1 MKLGSGNTGVTHMTL
16 LLRNR
21 GAMLLLML
29 NIFLAFT
36 GIGLVV
42 PIMPTYM
49 NELGIG
55 GSIVGLLV
63 AAFSLTQLILSP
75 LAGGLSDRMGR
86 KKIIVGGLVVF
97 ALSELLFGLAESSW
111 LLFASRMLGGAG
123 AAMIMPAVMAYVA
136 DTTSMEER
144 AKGMGLI
151 NAAITTGFIIG
162 PGLGGY
168 LAELGIRV
176 PFFAAAGA
184 AAIVA
189 VLTLFVLPES
199 RSSAELGA
207 AKSTQE
213 NNDSKDSLITQLVRS
228 YREPYFFGLLIVF
241 VLSFGLAN
249 YETVFGL
256 FVDHKFGFTPKDIAF
271 VITFGSISGAVIQVT
286 AFSWILNRFGENKVI
301 SASLLVSALSILLT
315 LFVHGYWAI
324 VTVTFI
330 VFLAMDILRPAVGTQ
345 LSKMASES
353 QQGFVMGM
361 NSAYTSLGNIAGP
374 IVAGVLFDL
383 DINLPYTVA
392 ALVLMLCFIMSLGSR
407 KRMNRPDLQAK
418 QAD

>member
-1 MKLGSGNTGVTHMTL
+1 MSL
-16 LLRNR
+16 LLKNR

-55 GSIVGLLV
+55 GSVVGLLV
-63 AAFSLTQLILSP
+63 AAFSLTQLLVSP
-75 LAGGLSDRMGR
+75 FAGRLSDKMGR
-86 KKIIVGGLVVF
+86 KKIIVGGLAVF
-97 ALSELLFGLAESSW
+97 AFSELLFGLANASW
-111 LLFASRMLGGAG
+111 VLFVSRMLGGIG

-136 DTTSMEER
+136 DTTTSEER
-144 AKGMGLI
+144 AKGMGFI

-162 PGLGGY
+162 PGIGGY

-176 PFFAAAGA
+176 PFFVAAGA

-189 VLTLFVLPES
+189 VITLLVLPES
-199 RSSAELGA
+199 RSAELREEARTMGG
-207 AKSTQE
+207 
-213 NNDSKDSLITQLVRS
+213 NNDSLIMQLMRS
-228 YREPYFFGLLIVF
+228 YREPYFFGLIIVF

-271 VITFGSISGAVIQVT
+271 VLTFGSIAGAVVQIT
-286 AFSWILNRFGENKVI
+286 AFSWILNKFGESRVI
-301 SASLLVSALSILLT
+301 SACLMIAGLSILLT
-315 LFVHGYWAI
+315 LFVHGFVAI
-324 VTVTFI
+324 VSVTFV

-345 LSKMASES
+345 LSKMADDS
-353 QQGFVMGM
+353 QQGLVMGM

-383 DINLPYTVA
+383 DINFPYAVA
-392 ALVLMLCFIMSLGSR
+392 ALVLFISFMLSVGYARRRRS
-407 KRMNRPDLQAK
+407 K
-418 QAD
+418 QVTAVR

>member
-1 MKLGSGNTGVTHMTL
+1 MTL

-75 LAGGLSDRMGR
+75 FAGGVSDRVGR

-184 AAIVA
+184 AAFVA
-189 VLTLFVLPES
+189 VVTFAVLPES

-207 AKSTQE
+207 AKSIQE
-213 NNDSKDSLITQLVRS
+213 NKDSKDSLITQLVRS

-286 AFSWILNRFGENKVI
+286 AFSWILNRCGENKVI
-301 SASLLVSALSILLT
+301 SASLLVSGLSIFLT

-345 LSKMASES
+345 LSKMATES

-383 DINLPYTVA
+383 DINFPYAVA
-392 ALVLMLCFIMSLGSR
+392 ALVLMLCFLLSLGSR
-407 KRMNRPDLQAK
+407 KRMGRPDQQAIHG
-418 QAD
+418 D

>member
-1 MKLGSGNTGVTHMTL
+1 MSL

-21 GAMLLLML
+21 GAMLLLMV

-55 GSIVGLLV
+55 GGIVGLLV
-63 AAFSLTQLILSP
+63 AAFSLTQLIVSP
-75 LAGGLSDRMGR
+75 IAGRWSDRMGR

-97 ALSELLFGLAESSW
+97 ALSELLFGLANMPW
-111 LLFASRMLGGAG
+111 QLFVSRMLGGIG

-162 PGLGGY
+162 PGIGGY
-168 LAELGIRV
+168 LAELGLRV
-176 PFFAAAGA
+176 PFFVAAIAAAF
-184 AAIVA
+184 VA
-189 VLTLFVLPES
+189 VVSFIVLPES
-199 RSSAELGA
+199 RPA
-207 AKSTQE
+207 ADRSPDAAPAGGE
-213 NNDSKDSLITQLVRS
+213 RLIAQLVRS
-228 YREPYFFGLLIVF
+228 YREPYFFGLVIVF

-271 VITFGSISGAVIQVT
+271 VLTFGSISGAVVQVT
-286 AFSWILNRFGENKVI
+286 VFSWILKRFGESRVI
-301 SASLLVSALSILLT
+301 SICLLIAAIFIGLT
-315 LFVHGYWAI
+315 LFVHGFWAI
-324 VTVTFI
+324 VAVTFI
-330 VFLAMDILRPAVGTQ
+330 VFLSIDILRPAVGTQ
-345 LSKMASES
+345 LSKMADES

-374 IVAGVLFDL
+374 IVAGVLFDF
-383 DINLPYTVA
+383 NYNFPYWA
-392 ALVLMLCFIMSLGSR
+392 AAGVLALCFVMSLFAR
-407 KRMNRPDLQAK
+407 KST
-418 QAD
+418 ADAVYIERG

>member
-1 MKLGSGNTGVTHMTL
+1 MSL
-16 LLRNR
+16 LLKNR

-55 GSIVGLLV
+55 GSVVGLLV
-63 AAFSLTQLILSP
+63 AAFSLTQLLVSP
-75 LAGGLSDRMGR
+75 FAGRLSDKMGR
-86 KKIIVGGLVVF
+86 KKIIVGGLAVF
-97 ALSELLFGLAESSW
+97 AFSELLFGLADASW
-111 LLFASRMLGGAG
+111 VLFVSRMLGGVG

-136 DTTSMEER
+136 DTTSSEER
-144 AKGMGLI
+144 AQGMGFI

-162 PGLGGY
+162 PGIGGY

-176 PFFAAAGA
+176 PFFVAAGA

-189 VLTLFVLPES
+189 VITLLVLPES
-199 RSSAELGA
+199 RSAELREEARTMKG
-207 AKSTQE
+207 
-213 NNDSKDSLITQLVRS
+213 NNDSLIMQLMRS
-228 YREPYFFGLLIVF
+228 YREPYFFGLIIVF

-271 VITFGSISGAVIQVT
+271 VLTFGSIAGAVVQIT
-286 AFSWILNRFGENKVI
+286 AFSWILNKFGESRVI
-301 SASLLVSALSILLT
+301 STCLLIAGLSILLT
-315 LFVHGYWAI
+315 LFVHGFVAI
-324 VTVTFI
+324 VSVTFV

-345 LSKMASES
+345 LSKMADDS
-353 QQGFVMGM
+353 QQGLVMGM

-383 DINLPYTVA
+383 DINFPYAVA
-392 ALVLMLCFIMSLGSR
+392 ALVLFISFMLSVGYARRR
-407 KRMNRPDLQAK
+407 KSK
-418 QAD
+418 QVTSVR

>member
-1 MKLGSGNTGVTHMTL
+1 MKL

-75 LAGGLSDRMGR
+75 FAGGVSDRMGR

-184 AAIVA
+184 AAFVA
-189 VLTLFVLPES
+189 VMTLIVLPES
-199 RSSAELGA
+199 RLTAQLGIV
-207 AKSTQE
+207 KPMQE
-213 NNDSKDSLITQLVRS
+213 NKDRLISQLVRS

-286 AFSWILNRFGENKVI
+286 VFSWILNRFGENKVI
-301 SASLLVSALSILLT
+301 SASLLISGLSIFLT

-345 LSKMASES
+345 LSKMAVES

-383 DINLPYTVA
+383 DINFPYAVA
-392 ALVLMLCFIMSLGSR
+392 ALVLVLCFLLSLGSG
-407 KRMNRPDLQAK
+407 KRMSRPDLQANHS
-418 QAD
+418 D

>member
-1 MKLGSGNTGVTHMTL
+1 MNL

-21 GAMLLLML
+21 GAMLLLMM

-49 NELGIG
+49 NELNIG
-55 GSIVGLLV
+55 GSVVGLLV
-63 AAFSLTQLILSP
+63 AAFSLTQLLVSP
-75 LAGGLSDRMGR
+75 FAGRLSDKMGR
-86 KKIIVGGLVVF
+86 KRIIVGGLVVF
-97 ALSELLFGLAESSW
+97 ALSELLFGLANTPW
-111 LLFASRMLGGAG
+111 VLFVSRMLGGVG

-136 DTTSMEER
+136 DTTSSEER
-144 AKGMGLI
+144 ARGMGFI

-162 PGLGGY
+162 PGIGGY

-176 PFFAAAGA
+176 PFFVAAGA

-189 VLTLFVLPES
+189 VITLIVLPES
-199 RSSAELGA
+199 RSEKLREE
-207 AKSTQE
+207 AKSSGGNKE
-213 NNDSKDSLITQLVRS
+213 SLVVQLVRS
-228 YREPYFFGLLIVF
+228 YREPYFFGLIIVF

-271 VITFGSISGAVIQVT
+271 VLTFGSIAGAVVQVT

-301 SASLLVSALSILLT
+301 SLTLLSSGLFILLT

-330 VFLAMDILRPAVGTQ
+330 VFLSMDILRPAVGTQ
-345 LSKMASES
+345 LSRLADES

-374 IVAGVLFDL
+374 IVAGFLFDL
-383 DINLPYTVA
+383 NVNLPYGAA
-392 ALVLMLCFIMSLGSR
+392 ALVLVLCFLLSLSFG
-407 KRMNRPDLQAK
+407 KRMKRGLRAQ
-418 QAD
+418 